1 MCLHHAADPGEW
13 RDAARALL
21 LAGMSPEEVE
31 WSQGGADLFGAA
43 PTEIPPPGESAAPS
57 SVPRR
62 FLDLADAVLCHSDP
76 GRFSLLYRTLWRLR
90 DDPLLIGFL
99 PDPDVQRLHRMEK
112 SVRRDCHKMT
122 AFVRFREI
130 AGQPGDRR
138 RFVAWFE
145 PDHHVVARTAPFFA
159 RRFADMNWMILTPKG
174 SAALEDGQL
183 ALSEK
188 PAVRPDLS
196 DGTEALWRTYYASI
210 FNPARLKV
218 KAMQAEMPKK
228 YWKNLPEASL
238 IPALVADAG
247 QRAADMVHRQG
258 ELAAPAFHDRLAAR
272 RPAIREPAQIGAAG
286 VMATDIDELREHAA
300 ACTRCPLHCNAT
312 RTVFGDGASRADLMI
327 VGEQP
332 GDIED
337 LTGRP
342 FTGPAG
348 QLLDR
353 TLAELGIEREKL
365 WLTNAVKHFKFV
377 ARGKKRIHQSPNRGD
392 IDHCRWWLKREIEL
406 VRPKL
411 ILALGAT
418 AVESLTGKRASVTA
432 LRGQLVDTLF
442 GVRALVTWHPAYL
455 LRLPDP
461 ARARGAAELFRQDI
475 DKASAMISTGEM
487 VPPAGIE
494 PATFG
499 LQNRCSTS

>member
-1 MCLHHAADPGEW
+1 MCLHRAADLGEW
-13 RDAARALL
+13 RDAARSLL
-21 LAGMSPEEVE
+21 LAGVPPEEVE
-31 WSQGGADLFGAA
+31 WSQGDADLFGAVPTEVPLPGAEA
-43 PTEIPPPGESAAPS
+43 PTP

-62 FLDLADAVLCHSDP
+62 FLDMAEAVVCHSDP
-76 GRFSLLYRTLWRLR
+76 GRFSLLYRTVWRLQG
-90 DDPLLIGFL
+90 DPHLIGFL
-99 PDPDVQRLHRMEK
+99 PDPDMQRLHRMEK

-122 AFVRFREI
+122 AFVRFRECS
-130 AGQPGDRR
+130 GKPGARR

-145 PDHHVVARTAPFFA
+145 PDHHIVARTAPFFA
-159 RRFADMNWMILTPKG
+159 KRFADMDWMILTPKG
-174 SAALEDGQL
+174 SAGLEGGQL
-183 ALSEK
+183 TLSEK

-196 DGTEALWRTYYASI
+196 DATEALWRTYYASI

-238 IPALVADAG
+238 IPALVAGAG
-247 QRAADMVHRQG
+247 QRAAHMVHQQRQ
-258 ELAAPAFHDRLAAR
+258 LATPAFHDRLAAR
-272 RPAIREPAQIGAAG
+272 RSSVREPVEQAGTGALA
-286 VMATDIDELREHAA
+286 ANIDELRKHAA
-300 ACTRCPLHCNAT
+300 ACMQCPLHCNAT
-312 RTVFGDGASRADLMI
+312 RTVFGEGSSQADLMI

-332 GDIED
+332 GDVED

-348 QLLDR
+348 QLLDKA
-353 TLAELGIEREKL
+353 LADHGIEREKL

-406 VRPKL
+406 VKPKL

-418 AVESLTGKRASVTA
+418 AVQSLTGKRASVTV
-432 LRGQLVDTLF
+432 LRGRTIDTMF
-442 GVRALVTWHPAYL
+442 GVPALVTWHPAYL

-461 ARARGAAELFRQDI
+461 ARATEAVRLFQQDI
-475 DKASAMISTGEM
+475 DTASAMLSAGEL